1 MSLKFECET
10 WARKIFNS
18 YEKNYKMCEQK
29 LQLNLENKFQNWKFG
44 VKIFAI
50 KFGTTL
56 HLQDAFLFEKI

>member
-1 MSLKFECET
+1 
-10 WARKIFNS
+10 
-18 YEKNYKMCEQK
+18 MCEQK
-29 LQLNLENKFQNWKFG
+29 LQLNLENKFRNRKFE